1 VTPAALFVALVLVA
15 AAQPGANST
24 DPLAPA
30 RLGQL
35 QCYTPNI
42 AKKTCHAL
50 AQYVWAADGSIQ
62 NPAEVMI
69 EENPLVVMK
78 GSAPVV
84 VRSGAVCGPFRAEDI
99 QQATFTIAGNPAPP
113 QLANQI
119 RTQLLMASTD
129 RLGKDI
135 CTTYVPDKGEY
146 TAQIT
151 IDGVAHPELSDRMI
165 WVKPDDGFKVGP

>member
-1 VTPAALFVALVLVA
+1 VTPAALFVAIVLVA
-15 AAQPGANST
+15 TAQPGANAS

-30 RLGQL
+30 RSGQL

-50 AQYVWAADGSIQ
+50 AQYVWATDGSIQ

-84 VRSGAVCGPFRAEDI
+84 VRSGAVCSPFRAEDI
-99 QQATFTIAGNPAPP
+99 QRATFTIAGNPAPP

-119 RTQLLMASTD
+119 RTQLLRASTD
-129 RLGKDI
+129 RLGKES

-146 TAQIT
+146 AAQIT
-151 IDGVAHPELSDRMI
+151 VDGVAHPELADRMI
-165 WVKPDDGFKVGP
+165 WVRTEDGFKVGP

>member
-1 VTPAALFVALVLVA
+1 
-15 AAQPGANST
+15 
-24 DPLAPA
+24 LAPA
-30 RLGQL
+30 RSGQL
-35 QCYTPNI
+35 QCYIPNV

-113 QLANQI
+113 QLTDQI
-119 RTQLLMASTD
+119 RKQMLMVSTD
-129 RLGKDI
+129 RLGKEI
-135 CTTYVPDKGEY
+135 CTTYVLDKGEY
-146 TAQIT
+146 AAQVT
-151 IDGVAHPELSDRMI
+151 IDGVAHSELADRMI
-165 WVKPDDGFKVGP
+165 WVKPGDGFKVGP